1 MLHLLKYP
9 LAFMNDPDVIS
20 ACESNAFNAA
30 ELIAKGGK
38 QRNKAAIMVT
48 YDKQILKYCDTI
60 YEMRGGQLTFAASRK
75 MS

>member
-1 MLHLLKYP
+1 
-9 LAFMNDPDVIS
+9 MNDPDVIS

-30 ELIAKGGK
+30 ELIA
-38 QRNKAAIMVT
+38 KAAIMVT